1 MATDPRQTL
10 AQYVFLS
17 KYARYRPDLQ
27 RRETYTE
34 AVDRVMDMHYR
45 QVGDRL
51 PTEMLQQIRTALV
64 KQQILPSQRT
74 MQFAGPAIERI
85 HLRGYNCSYGHF
97 NRMSFLSEAV
107 WLLLCGCGVG
117 FSVQRHHVA
126 QLPALQQPS
135 GTWTHLIGDSIEGW
149 ADAFA
154 VLFES
159 YLPDSR
165 GRIRFDYSRIRP
177 EGAALSTSSA
187 MAPGPKPLRDALDA
201 CQVLLDRVA
210 ADGGVL
216 RPIDAYD
223 LVMHAASCV
232 RAGGIRR
239 SATIALFSPDDVEMA
254 QAKTGDWF
262 DNNPQRRLSNNSAVL
277 VRKTASR
284 QAFDALIEST
294 QQYGEPG
301 FLFVDD
307 AEDGTNPCQPGFAT
321 VLTPD
326 GVRTFDDIDVGS
338 KIWSESGWTTV
349 VRKWSTGIKPVKS
362 YRTTSGVFIGTDN
375 HRVVQRGVKT
385 PVCESEG
392 LDCLEGPPSLLQG
405 WSVEAVVDGLMIG
418 DGMNHRAGGGPLL
431 CVGAGA
437 KPRKVTYDIV
447 AVDPLGEHEV
457 FDITVDNDTHTYW
470 TGGVNVANCG
480 EISLQP
486 TIDEESG
493 WAFCNLTSVNVAA
506 CRDQADFLEA
516 CIDAGRLGTIQASY
530 QDMGYLNRAG
540 DASARIMARDCL
552 LGVSLTGMADNPD
565 IAFDYDLLRAGADMV
580 RLANLQ
586 VAALLG
592 INAAA
597 RLTCVKPE
605 GTGSLVLGVGN
616 GIHPHHSRRYLRYVE
631 GGKATD
637 PLVRFLARHIPDAV
651 VQSAYNPEEVKL
663 VFPVDL
669 GEGPLWLK
677 QDTAA
682 VDHLIK
688 VARVQESWV
697 APGTTR
703 GTTTHNVSNTVQ
715 VGPDEWSHVADTIW
729 RGRDT
734 YAGVALLG
742 RSGDLD
748 YPQAP
753 FVAVLTGDEIRA
765 QYGDDPERMAK
776 AAAAADL
783 WTRLR
788 AAWVDVD
795 WRNCSES
802 EDQSAGVEVVACAGG
817 ACQI

>member
-85 HLRGYNCSYGHF
+85 HLRSYNCSYGHF

-117 FSVQRHHVA
+117 FSVQQHHVA

-159 YLPDSR
+159 YLPVSR
-165 GRIRFDYSRIRP
+165 GRIRFDYSLIRP
-177 EGAALSTSSA
+177 EGATLSTSSA
-187 MAPGPKPLRDALDA
+187 KAPGPKPLRDALVA

-307 AEDGTNPCQPGFAT
+307 AEDGTNP
-321 VLTPD
+321 
-326 GVRTFDDIDVGS
+326 
-338 KIWSESGWTTV
+338 
-349 VRKWSTGIKPVKS
+349 
-362 YRTTSGVFIGTDN
+362 
-375 HRVVQRGVKT
+375 
-385 PVCESEG
+385 
-392 LDCLEGPPSLLQG
+392 
-405 WSVEAVVDGLMIG
+405 
-418 DGMNHRAGGGPLL
+418 
-431 CVGAGA
+431 
-437 KPRKVTYDIV
+437 
-447 AVDPLGEHEV
+447 
-457 FDITVDNDTHTYW
+457 
-470 TGGVNVANCG
+470 CG

-592 INAAA
+592 INTAA

-637 PLVRFLARHIPDAV
+637 PLVQFLARHIPDAV
-651 VQSAYNPEEVKL
+651 VRSAYNPEEVKL
-663 VFPVDL
+663 VFPIDL
-669 GEGPLWLK
+669 GDGPLWLK

-682 VDHLIK
+682 VRHLVQ